1 MNEKKWI
8 VFLYGVFLLWFIP
21 IATILYYFIT
31 GSEPLVDTSVNLYY
45 LTLPLVG
52 FVLGYTFLNIFFFI
66 IYFIAFSRIE
76 SIQHEQYK
84 KLMHSNNSLAKT
96 SESAKI
102 GLCSIIIAA
111 RNEETVIKKTVMGAL
126 RQTYKNIEVIIV
138 CHNCT
143 DNTYQQAQVD
153 SDQRV
158 RAIDFKTKEA
168 GKGIALN
175 YGVSMSRGEYIL
187 ILDADGILS
196 DDFIEMALPL
206 LRGRYAAVQGRYVP
220 SNRDYSLV
228 TRLLSL
234 EGDLWSTPYMATRS
248 FIDKRCGLG
257 GTGYIIRRNTLLEVG
272 GFTNHLVD
280 DYELTTRLL
289 KSKYRILFAPLC
301 INYDEKP
308 PTLEIMLRQRARWA
322 KGFIDMLQRNAVE
335 RTDIISALL
344 WLNPIAA
351 IIGLAMLCIIG
362 FAATFN
368 MIFGYFPFYYSS
380 ISIEMWLTLTAFLYF
395 LQAMT
400 LIKLY
405 GKNGVRYALY
415 IPIYNIFSL
424 YFFVTFIKAFRVKS
438 WGATKTMHGFTA
450 TKIQKNT

>member
-1 MNEKKWI
+1 M
-8 VFLYGVFLLWFIP
+8 
-21 IATILYYFIT
+21 T
-31 GSEPLVDTSVNLYY
+31 
-45 LTLPLVG
+45 
-52 FVLGYTFLNIFFFI
+52 IFFYI
-66 IYFIAFSRIE
+66 IYFIAFNRIE
-76 SIQHEQYK
+76 RTQQERYKEFALSTNNLAEKAESSI
-84 KLMHSNNSLAKT
+84 
-96 SESAKI
+96 I
-102 GLCSIIIAA
+102 GLCSIIVAA
-111 RNEETVIKKTVMGAL
+111 RNEESVIRKTVMGAL

-153 SDQRV
+153 GDHRV

-175 YGVSMSRGEYIL
+175 YGISMSRGEYIL

-206 LRGRYAAVQGRYVP
+206 LIGRYAAVQGRYVP
-220 SNRDYSLV
+220 SNREYNLV

-234 EGDLWSTPYMATRS
+234 EGDLWSMPYMTTRA

-257 GTGYIIRRNTLLEVG
+257 GTGYVIRRNILLEVG

-308 PTLEIMLRQRARWA
+308 PTLDMMLRQRSRWA
-322 KGFIDMLQRNAVE
+322 KGFIDMLQRKAVE

-344 WLNPIAA
+344 WLNPIVA
-351 IIGLAMLCIIG
+351 ILGLTLLCIIG
-362 FAATFN
+362 FAASFN

-380 ISIEMWLTLTAFLYF
+380 ISIEMWLILTAVLYF
-395 LQAMT
+395 LQTLT
-400 LIKLY
+400 LIKSY
-405 GKNGVRYALY
+405 GKKGVRYALY
-415 IPIYNIFSL
+415 VPIYNIFSL

-438 WGATKTMHGFTA
+438 WGATKTMHGFTK
-450 TKIQKNT
+450 TKNT